1 MKHSFISAGNIWVQ
15 SCSVLSSQLLWVSH
29 RWQLSPT
36 QLAHS
41 PAVGGAEN
49 GRVKVWQLV
58 GWGPEFNKVNIGHT
72 SKAKQEFNYHS
83 PWAGR
88 CSAFPSPGKQ
98 DPITSVAF
106 EDKQHLSECCP
117 FHLLS
122 LNIFI
127 TEHDTIRYVMS
138 LWPAGV
144 SCSTCVPSHL
154 LLHPQPPHSMRSSKG
169 LAAG

>member
-1 MKHSFISAGNIWVQ
+1 MISAAHAPQVFKKKGKAFASMKHSFISAGNIWVQ

-29 RWQLSPT
+29 SWQLSPT

-98 DPITSVAF
+98 DPHLWLLKTNSISLNVA
-106 EDKQHLSECCP
+106 P
-117 FHLLS
+117 FTFFPWIFLS
-122 LNIFI
+122 L
-127 TEHDTIRYVMS
+127 
-138 LWPAGV
+138 
-144 SCSTCVPSHL
+144 
-154 LLHPQPPHSMRSSKG
+154 SMTPYG
-169 LAAG
+169 M